1 MVSGPK
7 LANTAKNISEKGEIY
22 EMNITFLIGNGFD
35 LNLGLDTRYSDF
47 LKDYLQDNPKDN
59 EEIKSFKTDIRKQ
72 QSENSTPAENL
83 WVNAELA
90 FGHYTDDIV
99 KQGKKADSFSR
110 RRIDFGR
117 KLATYLQKQEKRVCV
132 EENEQAFV
140 DGIRHFRSGLTEV
153 QNDAVKRSYDLF
165 DGGCTFNFLVFN
177 YTCIIDRFIEAV
189 RKRKIQLGTRVYRNS
204 TYDNSFGK
212 TIHVHGTTRK
222 DMVFGVNDESQ
233 IENMTLFEDN
243 SPFYLNSFIKQK
255 TNKGNEA
262 QTDEKAHEVI
272 KTSSFIYI
280 YGMSIGATD
289 KIWWQRIVERM
300 KVQPHAHVFIYCHDV
315 PQDTLIKEGRW
326 FYEEAKKNQLLAFAD
341 GDNSALKS
349 RIHIVDNNIFEAFT
363 NIATAPEA
371 NEVIEKVTEFASLI
385 S

>member
-110 RRIDFGR
+110 RRIDFCR
-117 KLATYLQKQEKRVCV
+117 KLATYLQRQEKRVCV
-132 EENEQAFV
+132 EENEQAFA

-243 SPFYLNSFIKQK
+243 SP
-255 TNKGNEA
+255 
-262 QTDEKAHEVI
+262 
-272 KTSSFIYI
+272 
-280 YGMSIGATD
+280 
-289 KIWWQRIVERM
+289 
-300 KVQPHAHVFIYCHDV
+300 
-315 PQDTLIKEGRW
+315 
-326 FYEEAKKNQLLAFAD
+326 LL
-341 GDNSALKS
+341 S
-349 RIHIVDNNIFEAFT
+349 
-363 NIATAPEA
+363 
-371 NEVIEKVTEFASLI
+371 
-385 S
+385 